1 MKIGIVFPQ
10 NEIGSDPAAIRGFA
24 QAAEEIGLTHI
35 AGFDHVLGADTARRA
50 DVPAFYTHQSA
61 FHEPF
66 VLFSHLAAV
75 TSRIGFATCILVLP
89 QRQTVLVA
97 KQAAAL
103 DLLSGGRLRLGVGIG
118 WNPAEYQSLGE
129 DFATRGKRIT
139 EQIAVLRALWTRDI
153 VDFDGDWHTLD
164 AVGLNP
170 LPVQRPIPVWLGGMA
185 EPVIR
190 RVGELADGWFP
201 RFPSMGQ
208 RVGGN
213 VMAEQRDDPATV
225 IGQMR
230 DYARDAGRDPA
241 DIGIEGRVFFRGQ
254 SADGWRAECDAW
266 RDLGATH
273 VQIYTEGAGLDGADA
288 HIAAAAQVY
297 EALVT

>member
-35 AGFDHVLGADTARRA
+35 AAFDHVLGADTARRA

-89 QRQTVLVA
+89 QRQTALVA

-139 EQIAVLRALWTRDI
+139 EQIAVLRA
-153 VDFDGDWHTLD
+153 VDPRHCRF
-164 AVGLNP
+164 
-170 LPVQRPIPVWLGGMA
+170 
-185 EPVIR
+185 R
-190 RVGELADGWFP
+190 RRLAH
-201 RFPSMGQ
+201 
-208 RVGGN
+208 
-213 VMAEQRDDPATV
+213 
-225 IGQMR
+225 
-230 DYARDAGRDPA
+230 AGRGGPQPA
-241 DIGIEGRVFFRGQ
+241 AGTAPDTRLARRHGGARHPPGRGACR
-254 SADGWRAECDAW
+254 RALTAIV
-266 RDLGATH
+266 GACCSR
-273 VQIYTEGAGLDGADA
+273 TETQPA
-288 HIAAAAQVY
+288 
-297 EALVT
+297 